1 MDSTSRSLL
10 YRASQGQEPA
20 WQRLVT
26 LYRPLIHSYLLRQG
40 VQQQEADDLTQ
51 DVLAVLVR
59 ELPQFEHAGRPGAF
73 RGWLRQITV
82 NRAREFWRAG
92 KVRAAAVGGSDFL
105 NQVRELE
112 DDDSALTRLW
122 DEEHDR
128 HVLRH
133 LLNLMQEEFGPAA
146 VRAFQRLTFE
156 GASGREV
163 AQELGMSVA
172 AVYTAKSRVLARLR
186 EEAVGLLD

>member
-1 MDSTSRSLL
+1 MESTSRSLL
-10 YRASQGQEPA
+10 FRARQGHEPA
-20 WQRLVT
+20 WQRIVS
-26 LYRPLIHSYLLRQG
+26 LYRPLIHGYLLRQG
-40 VQQQEADDLTQ
+40 VRPQEADDLTQ

-59 ELPQFEHAGRPGAF
+59 ELPRFEHGGRTGAF
-73 RGWLRQITV
+73 RSWLRQITV

-92 KVRAAAVGGSDFL
+92 KCRAAAVGGSDFL
-105 NQVRELE
+105 QQVEQLA
-112 DDDSALTRLW
+112 DDDSVLTRTW

-133 LLNLMQEEFGPAA
+133 LLSLMEDEFGPEL
-146 VRAFQRLTFE
+146 VRAFHRLTFE
-156 GASGREV
+156 GAPAREV
-163 AQELGMSVA
+163 AAELGMSVG

>member
-1 MDSTSRSLL
+1 MESTSRSLL
-10 YRASQGQEPA
+10 YRATQGQEPA
-20 WQRLVT
+20 WQRLVA
-26 LYRPLIHSYLLRQG
+26 LYRPLIHGYLLRQG
-40 VQQQEADDLTQ
+40 IQQQEADDLTQ

-59 ELPQFEHAGRPGAF
+59 DLPRFEHAGRPGAF
-73 RGWLRQITV
+73 RRWLRQITV

-92 KVRAAAVGGSDFL
+92 RCRAAVVGGSDFL
-105 NQVRELE
+105 HQVQQLE
-112 DDDSALTRLW
+112 DDDSRLTRSW
-122 DEEHDR
+122 DEDHDR

-133 LLNLMQEEFGPAA
+133 LLALMNQEFGPAA